1 MLNKKIP
8 FALFG
13 ALAVSA
19 AFAQAPEQSPAPI
32 QRAIVSQSAAT
43 TPAPQEAPA
52 APAPESVPTPAPQA
66 EPAPVQAAPAPQAE
80 PTPVQAAPAPQ
91 AEPTPVQAAPAPQAE
106 PAPVQAAP
114 AQPQAVAAPQPAPQQ
129 YNQIPP
135 QQGAPQQY
143 NQGYYN
149 QQPQGY
155 PPQQYNQGYYDQQP
169 QGYPQQQ
176 YNQGYYGQP
185 PQGYPQQQYN
195 QGYYGQPPQG
205 APQQYNQ
212 GYYGDPQQGYPQQYN
227 QGPYNQAYNNPPP
240 QEQPKD
246 NKDVKTLHSL
256 NVSVPIESETYKVK
270 VTRSDDWDIDAS
282 HIGVYGN
289 WNRIKVENSGYSSIF
304 GLGGGYVGSELDGG
318 GSKNLDFSGFD
329 VNLKFGFGFAPLTND
344 FILAIHAFMGFDF
357 KMISSI
363 TKDDGKNN
371 DKDKK
376 EISYDNYD
384 YDDYDYYDYDSY
396 DLSDI
401 AYLLDNEG
409 IDYKHEIELTI
420 LAFDLVLGGDIIIGY
435 QITDFFGVMAGV
447 DVSCNMIGLGYYGY
461 EESVTVEFAGQKDS
475 KSEDEKKFLMYN
487 LTGPN
492 IIPRAGIFFVF

>member
-52 APAPESVPTPAPQA
+52 APAPEAAPTPAPQA
-66 EPAPVQAAPAPQAE
+66 EPAPVQE
-80 PTPVQAAPAPQ
+80 APAPQ

-106 PAPVQAAP
+106 PAPVQTAP

-195 QGYYGQPPQG
+195 QGYNEQQPQG
-205 APQQYNQ
+205 YPQQYNQ
-212 GYYGDPQQGYPQQYN
+212 GYYGQPPQGYPQQYN
-227 QGPYNQAYNNPPP
+227 QQAYPPP
-240 QEQPKD
+240 QEQPKAHD
-246 NKDVKTLHSL
+246 DTRSLHSL
-256 NVSVPIESETYKVK
+256 NVSIPIEKETYNVK
-270 VTRSDDWDIDAS
+270 KPDYDMDADIF
-282 HIGVYGN
+282 GVYGN

-304 GLGGGYVGSELDGG
+304 GLGGGYAKSELDAG
-318 GSKNLDFSGFD
+318 GSSTLDLSGFD
-329 VNLKFGFGFAPLTND
+329 VNLKFGIGFAPLTSD
-344 FILAIHAFMGFDF
+344 FILAIHAIMGFDF
-357 KMISSI
+357 KMLSATI
-363 TKDDGKNN
+363 KDDSKDN
-371 DKDKK
+371 DKGSI
-376 EISYDNYD
+376 EYDGYTIDIEELVEAGVD
-384 YDDYDYYDYDSY
+384 YEHKAE
-396 DLSDI
+396 LS
-401 AYLLDNEG
+401 L
-409 IDYKHEIELTI
+409 
-420 LAFDLVLGGDIIIGY
+420 LAFDVVLGGDIVLAY
-435 QITDFFGVMAGV
+435 QVFEHFGVMAGV
-447 DVSCNMIGLGYYGY
+447 DVTCNMIGVGYFGY
-461 EESVTVEFAGQKDS
+461 EESATVSYQGRSESDS
-475 KSEDEKKFLMYN
+475 QSDKKFLMYN